1 MGNAE
6 KIVHPQRGISSCDAE
21 HDVRNDASQIA
32 QLQRAEGGSSSA
44 KLSGLLRQPPA
55 GRRSFVRRLEFGPRA
70 AHARLPMVCRWLAA
84 DMPTVPMV
92 SRS

>member
-1 MGNAE
+1 MGFSITLVIRE
-6 KIVHPQRGISSCDAE
+6 CTRP
-21 HDVRNDASQIA
+21 A
-32 QLQRAEGGSSSA
+32 QLERAEGGLSSA

-55 GRRSFVRRLEFGPRA
+55 GRRIFVRRLEFGPRA
-70 AHARLPMVCRWLAA
+70 AHARLPMVCRWLTA